1 MQRWTTPLVGL
12 TVVVLVVWLVAKNV
26 RPPAPVGHEPAA
38 HSIGDATTDA
48 GIGAEAQS
56 NTDKVGEGGPLLLT
70 DLLPAQTD
78 WDGSAGTS
86 LMGGLPVPPLPLS
99 APRQVRFAV
108 VLISYADA
116 QPGATS
122 AHPAPR
128 SRPEAK
134 IVAEKLLA
142 TAQKDFHAAV
152 VEGDPGS
159 SEDVGRVKVGILEP
173 AAEYVLFTLPV
184 DGVGGPVETPR
195 GYWIVKRLE

>member
-12 TVVVLVVWLVAKNV
+12 AAVILVVWLVARNV
-26 RPPAPVGHEPAA
+26 RAPAPVGHEPAA
-38 HSIGDATTDA
+38 HSIGDASDA
-48 GIGAEAQS
+48 GIDAEAQT
-56 NTDKVGEGGPLLLT
+56 NPDRMGEGGPLLLT
-70 DLLPAQTD
+70 DLLPAHAD

-86 LMGGLPVPPLPLS
+86 LFDGLPVPPLPLN

-116 QPGATS
+116 QPSAS

-142 TAQKDFHAAV
+142 TAQKDFHEAV